1 MYWIALIL
9 PLVIVVAGLVFF
21 VARRAP
27 LASVELSAQGNA
39 SASAG
44 RRRSSARLRL
54 TLLLIPTL
62 GGIVVAL
69 VIASYRDADGIDGPL
84 GRTSFL
90 MISPLLVTTVI
101 ALLLAFVPR
110 FGEKQTRRTA
120 ELSRRSP
127 FTFVSRPAATVFIIL
142 AGVLIVATT
151 TFGILAW
158 PNGEYLFYFY
168 GGHFAGGGGEFPGF
182 GFGVPILVS
191 LVLLVLA
198 VWLSLFRIARAPRPT
213 DTALRE
219 ADTAVRILTSS
230 TILAIACFA
239 IAVSLATVLIM
250 AGVAFSDV
258 SHPSVDL
265 HGNPVAINS
274 TARTLAVLSSVG
286 IGVGIGLIV
295 VAIYFLVRSISLATR
310 SPFAIPRKESVG
322 A

>member
-1 MYWIALIL
+1 MYWIALL
-9 PLVIVVAGLVFF
+9 VPLVIVVAGLVFF

-27 LASVELSAQGNA
+27 LASVELSAQGRA

-44 RRRSSARLRL
+44 RRRSGARLRL
-54 TLLLIPTL
+54 TLLLVPTL
-62 GGIVVAL
+62 GAIVVGL

-84 GRTSFL
+84 GRTSL
-90 MISPLLVTTVI
+90 LLISPLLVTTVI

-110 FGEKQTRRTA
+110 FGENQARRTA
-120 ELSRRSP
+120 DLSRRSP
-127 FTFVSRPAATVFIIL
+127 FTFVSRQASTALIVL
-142 AGVLIVATT
+142 AGVLIVAMI
-151 TFGILAW
+151 TFGVLAW
-158 PNGEYLFYFY
+158 PHGESLFYFY
-168 GGHFAGGGGEFPGF
+168 GGGFAGGGGEFPGF

-198 VWLSLFRIARAPRPT
+198 VWLSLFRVARAPRPT
-213 DTALRE
+213 DASLRE

-230 TILAIACFA
+230 TILAVASFA

-258 SHPSVDL
+258 TRPSVDL

-274 TARTLAVLSSVG
+274 IAQTLAVLSSAG

-310 SPFAIPRKESVG
+310 SPFAINRKESVG